1 MDINPQF
8 VDDLLLG
15 TLLTTVVENLHAVSH
30 LKHETFTVLTYAQ
43 DFGTV
48 CKESLKCTTRWAEK
62 YYTHD
67 KSYYPVP
74 QSAMPLSAIA
84 TMTPLPSVDI
94 TPGMEGQIK
103 EWLESYRPVYQRTV
117 RSETTKD
124 KAGALPP
131 AVYAVR
137 RTDNESEERL
147 RYPEEN
153 NVSSAN
159 VQRVVSIQFVDEGD
173 VIEAFEDHREVQID
187 EYETDSDDE
196 ESELVNRACVKRS
209 GRAVKPVKPR
219 EPLNNKCNKFL
230 WTSWKK
236 DFRSLLNYV
245 SQGLEWAFHS
255 FSNLQLLIYF
265 DAP

>member
-1 MDINPQF
+1 MK
-8 VDDLLLG
+8 
-15 TLLTTVVENLHAVSH
+15 NLHAFSH

-67 KSYYPVP
+67 KFYYPVP
-74 QSAMPLSAIA
+74 QSTMPLSAIA

-94 TPGMEGQIK
+94 TPGIEGQIK
-103 EWLESYRPVYQRTV
+103 EWLESYRPVRQRTV
-117 RSETTKD
+117 RRKTTKD

-159 VQRVVSIQFVDEGD
+159 VQRVVSIQFV
-173 VIEAFEDHREVQID
+173 
-187 EYETDSDDE
+187 
-196 ESELVNRACVKRS
+196 
-209 GRAVKPVKPR
+209 GRR
-219 EPLNNKCNKFL
+219 GC
-230 WTSWKK
+230 
-236 DFRSLLNYV
+236 
-245 SQGLEWAFHS
+245 H
-255 FSNLQLLIYF
+255 
-265 DAP
+265 